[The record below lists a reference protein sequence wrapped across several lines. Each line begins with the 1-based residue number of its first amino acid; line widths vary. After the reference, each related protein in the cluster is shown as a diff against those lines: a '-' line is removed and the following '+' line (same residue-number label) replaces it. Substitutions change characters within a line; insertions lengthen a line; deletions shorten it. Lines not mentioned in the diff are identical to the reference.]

1 MHFISALKYDDQ
13 FSFQSYSFQSYC
25 VEMHSFS
32 IISAHLLFSIYQY
45 GWQYTHTVK
54 CYTYVQLSDVYQY
67 FANTVSKNLSLKHFE
82 CVFLCLYVFFRMHS
96 NAYFSGLVERRYCIM
111 VSLDRK
117 WLSIQE
123 MTQGLCISIVYLPI
137 SVGMQVNEKKL
148 GTIHIFFG
156 EKRKCCH
163 TFQGFFIY
171 T

>member
-1 MHFISALKYDDQ
+1 MYINILN
-13 FSFQSYSFQSYC
+13 
-25 VEMHSFS
+25 
-32 IISAHLLFSIYQY
+32 
-45 GWQYTHTVK
+45 THTVK

-148 GTIHIFFG
+148 GTIHIFFW
-156 EKRKCCH
+156 EKRKALPRLLEILH
-163 TFQGFFIY
+163 TYNSFFHDVLEGKY
-171 T
+171 FGEWLSFTHMV